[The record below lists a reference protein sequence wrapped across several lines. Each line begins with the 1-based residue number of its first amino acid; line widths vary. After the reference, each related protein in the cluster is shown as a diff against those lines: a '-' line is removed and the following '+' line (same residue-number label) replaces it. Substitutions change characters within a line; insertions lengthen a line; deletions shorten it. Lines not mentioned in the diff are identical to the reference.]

1 MKFKNNLYEDF
12 YNSLGDYGKKLLK
25 LYSDT
30 LNIDINDSIKI
41 MKTNK
46 SAYIFI
52 TSESGLRLSNY
63 EKNLSIL
70 IRCTIFREFN
80 NFKPLNDIEIKRL
93 EKYYGKIRM
102 KCDE

>member
-1 MKFKNNLYEDF
+1 MKFRNNLYKNF
-12 YNSLGDYGKKLLK
+12 YSSLGAYGKKLLK
-25 LYSDT
+25 LYSDI

-41 MKTNK
+41 MKINK

-52 TSESGLRLSNY
+52 TSESALRLSNY
-63 EKNLSIL
+63 KKNLSIL

-93 EKYYGKIRM
+93 EKYYGKIRR
-102 KCDE
+102 KCDG

>member
-12 YNSLGDYGKKLLK
+12 YKLLGDYGKKLLK
-25 LYSDT
+25 LYSDI

-41 MKTNK
+41 MKINK

-52 TSESGLRLSNY
+52 MSESGLRLSNY
-63 EKNLSIL
+63 KKNLSIL
-70 IRCTIFREFN
+70 IRCTIFKEFN
-80 NFKPLNDIEIKRL
+80 NFKPLTDIEIKRL
-93 EKYYGKIRM
+93 EKYYGKIRR